1 MADFLIQP
9 MVLWALRI
17 FLALLFV
24 TAALSKLRHVEEFYG
39 VVRNFRLLPDGA
51 SRVVALV
58 LPVVEAAVAAG
69 LVVTPLA
76 APAAIT
82 AAGLLLVFAAALA
95 INVLR
100 GRTQIDCGCFRNGLK
115 QPVSWLLV
123 LRNLVLT
130 GLALAVAAGLPAA
143 APASPVEGAT
153 GLLAGATAMLIYLSA
168 SLLGGLSAAQTAN
181 KTAKGR

>member
-1 MADFLIQP
+1 
-9 MVLWALRI
+9 
-17 FLALLFV
+17 
-24 TAALSKLRHVEEFYG
+24 
-39 VVRNFRLLPDGA
+39 
-51 SRVVALV
+51 
-58 LPVVEAAVAAG
+58 AVAAG
-69 LVVTPLA
+69 LVMTPLA

-143 APASPVEGAT
+143 
-153 GLLAGATAMLIYLSA
+153 
-168 SLLGGLSAAQTAN
+168 
-181 KTAKGR
+181 